1 MVVSSLKLSKM
12 KRLLATWVL
21 GGMIFH
27 TGATE
32 KEIVKSTL
40 TEATVYSSGV
50 QLHHK
55 ANYNVNIGVTEIIVE
70 GISPYIDARSIQ
82 VKATGNVVILD
93 SKFSTYYPQPTIKV
107 SEDGVPLKIKKD
119 IKLLEDSLK
128 LMAFDIQEIQ
138 DEIDVLNSTKSILAN
153 NGVIRGQGKVN
164 DSLNLL
170 KQAVDY
176 YSVKMNELNKK
187 LIALNKRKQE
197 KAEKK
202 RGMDDRLLALRNY
215 QSNGNYV
222 APENTTPIPRITVT
236 VSSKEVV
243 SGKLNI
249 SYVASNAGWTPYYDL
264 RSEAATGKL
273 SLTYKAQVY
282 QNTGLDWNDIKLNI
296 STNNPNANKT
306 KPELNPWYID
316 YTAYRTEQ
324 MKKSKMEIIS
334 QPNSVPQAAFN
345 QGFTLSNS
353 ALDDVNAMTA
363 DQFTTV
369 VHHLIAAEFK
379 IDLPYS
385 IKSNN
390 EQHMVLIKQA
400 ELDTKFKYYTVP
412 KLDPGVYLVA
422 QMTKLDE
429 LQLVPAKANIYFD
442 GSYIGETYIDP
453 TTMDDTLNL
462 SLGKDPNIVV
472 KRTLLKKDSKE
483 KIIAERKERSFAY
496 NIEVKNLKSSNIE
509 LVIQD
514 QVPITQNGDI
524 TIESMELSK
533 GKLDEMTG
541 LVEWTINLKAKETKA
556 IDFNFKIKH
565 AKDKIIN
572 L

>member
-1 MVVSSLKLSKM
+1 M
-12 KRLLATWVL
+12 KRILAAWVL
-21 GGMIFH
+21 GGMIFQAK
-27 TGATE
+27 ATD

-40 TEATVYSSGV
+40 TEVTVYSQGA

-55 ANYNVNIGVTEIIVE
+55 SNFNVKVGVTEIIVE
-70 GISPYIDARSIQ
+70 GISPYIDPRSIQ

-93 SKFSTYYPQPTIKV
+93 SKFSTYYPQPTTKV

-119 IKLLEDSLK
+119 IKSLEDSLK

-197 KAEKK
+197 KTEKK

-215 QSNGNYV
+215 QNNGIYI
-222 APENTTPIPRITVT
+222 APENTTPIPRITIT

-243 SGKLNI
+243 AGKLNI
-249 SYVASNAGWTPYYDL
+249 SYVVSNAGWTPYYDL
-264 RSEAATGKL
+264 RSEASTGKL
-273 SLTYKAQVY
+273 NLTYKAQVY
-282 QNTGLDWNDIKLNI
+282 QNTGLDWNEVKLNI
-296 STNNPNANKT
+296 STNNPRANKT

-316 YTAYRTEQ
+316 YTAYRQVTE
-324 MKKSKMEIIS
+324 KKSKMEYLSETNAI
-334 QPNSVPQAAFN
+334 PQAAFN
-345 QGFTLSNS
+345 QGFTLNNM
-353 ALDDVNAMTA
+353 ALDSDAMTA

-379 IDLPYS
+379 IDLPYN

-400 ELDTKFKYYTVP
+400 ELDTKFKYYSVP
-412 KLDPGVYLVA
+412 KMDPGVYLVA

-483 KIIAERKERSFAY
+483 KIIGEKKERTFAY
-496 NIEVKNLKSSNIE
+496 QIEVLNLKSTAIE

-514 QVPITQNGDI
+514 QLPITQNADI
-524 TIESMELSK
+524 TIEATELSR
-533 GKLDEMTG
+533 GKLNETSG
-541 LVEWTINLKAKETKA
+541 LIEWTINLKGKETKKF
-556 IDFNFKIKH
+556 DFNFKVKH

-572 L
+572 I

>member
-1 MVVSSLKLSKM
+1 M
-12 KRLLATWVL
+12 KRILAAWVL
-21 GGMIFH
+21 GGMIFQA
-27 TGATE
+27 GATE

-40 TEATVYSSGV
+40 TEVTVYSQGA

-55 ANYNVNIGVTEIIVE
+55 ANFNVKVGITEIIVE
-70 GISPYIDARSIQ
+70 GISQYIDPRSIQ

-93 SKFSTYYPQPTIKV
+93 SKYSTYYPQPTIKV

-128 LMAFDIQEIQ
+128 LLGFDIQEIQ
-138 DEIDVLNSTKSILAN
+138 DEIDVLNATKNILSN

-176 YSVKMNELNKK
+176 YSMKMVELNKK
-187 LIALNKRKQE
+187 LLALNKKKQE
-197 KAEKK
+197 RLEKK
-202 RGMDDRLLALRNY
+202 RGMDERLQAFRNY
-215 QSNGNYV
+215 ETNGNYNQQ
-222 APENTTPIPRITVT
+222 ENINPIPRVTIT
-236 VSSKEVV
+236 VSSKELV
-243 SGKLNI
+243 SGKLNL
-249 SYVASNAGWTPYYDL
+249 SYVVSNAGWTPYYDL
-264 RSEAATGKL
+264 RSEASTGKL

-282 QNTGLDWNDIKLNI
+282 QNTGLDWNEVKLNI

-306 KPELNPWYID
+306 KPELNPWYIN
-316 YTAYRTEQ
+316 YSTYRQ
-324 MKKSKMEIIS
+324 VSDKKTKMEYFS
-334 QPNSVPQAAFN
+334 QPNAIPQAAFN
-345 QGFTLSNS
+345 SGFTFSGDLEKD
-353 ALDDVNAMTA
+353 ALTA

-379 IDLPYS
+379 IDLPYN

-400 ELDTKFKYYTVP
+400 ELDTKFKYYSVP

-462 SLGKDPNIVV
+462 SLGKDPSIVV
-472 KRTLLKKDSKE
+472 KRTLVKQDCKE
-483 KIIAERKERSFAY
+483 KIIGDKKERTFAY
-496 NIEVKNLKSSNIE
+496 QIEVLNLKSSAIE

-514 QVPITQNGDI
+514 QLPITQNADI
-524 TIESMELSK
+524 TIEATELSK
-533 GKLDEMTG
+533 GKLDETSG
-541 LVEWTINLKAKETKA
+541 LIQWAFNLKGKETKKF
-556 IDFNFKIKH
+556 DFNFKIKH
-565 AKDKIIN
+565 NKDMQIN
-572 L
+572 I

>member
-1 MVVSSLKLSKM
+1 M
-12 KRLLATWVL
+12 KRILAAWVL
-21 GGMIFH
+21 GGMIFQA
-27 TGATE
+27 GATE

-40 TEATVYSSGV
+40 TEVTVYSQGA

-55 ANYNVNIGVTEIIVE
+55 ANFNVKVGVTEIIVE

-82 VKATGNVVILD
+82 VKAIGNVVILD
-93 SKFSTYYPQPTIKV
+93 SKFSTYYPQPTAV
-107 SEDGVPLKIKKD
+107 SVDGIPLKIKKD

-128 LMAFDIQEIQ
+128 IMAFDIQEIQ
-138 DEIDVLNSTKSILAN
+138 DEIDVLNATKNILTN

-176 YSVKMNELNKK
+176 YSLKMVELNKK
-187 LIALNKRKQE
+187 LLVLNKRKQE
-197 KAEKK
+197 RMEKK
-202 RGMDDRLLALRNY
+202 RGMDERLQDYRNY
-215 QSNGNYV
+215 ENNGNYN
-222 APENTTPIPRITVT
+222 PQENAKPIPRVTIT
-236 VSSKEVV
+236 VSSKELVT
-243 SGKLNI
+243 GKLNL
-249 SYVASNAGWTPYYDL
+249 SYVVSNAGWTPYYDL
-264 RSEAATGKL
+264 RSEASTGKL

-282 QNTGLDWNDIKLNI
+282 QNTGLDWNDVKLNI
-296 STNNPNANKT
+296 STNNPRANKT

-316 YTAYRTEQ
+316 YTAYRQVTE
-324 MKKSKMEIIS
+324 KKSRMEYLSETNAI
-334 QPNSVPQAAFN
+334 PQAAFN
-345 QGFTLSNS
+345 QGFTMSKEVGK
-353 ALDDVNAMTA
+353 DAMTA

-379 IDLPYS
+379 IDLPYN

-400 ELDTKFKYYTVP
+400 ELDTKFKYYSVP
-412 KLDPGVYLVA
+412 KMDPGVYLVA

-483 KIIAERKERSFAY
+483 KIIGEKKERTFAY
-496 NIEVKNLKSSNIE
+496 QFEVLNLKSSAIE

-514 QVPITQNGDI
+514 QLPVTQNADI
-524 TIESMELSK
+524 TIEATELSK
-533 GKLDEMTG
+533 GKQDDVSG
-541 LVEWTINLKAKETKA
+541 LIEWTLNLKGKETKKF
-556 IDFNFKIKH
+556 DFNFKVKH

-572 L
+572 I

>member
-1 MVVSSLKLSKM
+1 M
-12 KRLLATWVL
+12 KRILAAWVL
-21 GGMIFH
+21 GGMIFQA
-27 TGATE
+27 GATE

-40 TEATVYSSGV
+40 TEVTVYSQGA

-55 ANYNVNIGVTEIIVE
+55 ANFNVKVGVTEIIVE

-82 VKATGNVVILD
+82 VKAIGNVVILD
-93 SKFSTYYPQPTIKV
+93 SKFSTYYPQPTAV
-107 SEDGVPLKIKKD
+107 SVDGIPLKIKKD

-128 LMAFDIQEIQ
+128 IMAFDIQEIQ
-138 DEIDVLNSTKSILAN
+138 DEIDVLNATKNILTN

-176 YSVKMNELNKK
+176 YSLKMVELNKK
-187 LIALNKRKQE
+187 LLVLNKRKQE
-197 KAEKK
+197 RMEKK
-202 RGMDDRLLALRNY
+202 RGMDERLQDYRNY
-215 QSNGNYV
+215 ENNGNYK
-222 APENTTPIPRITVT
+222 PQENTKPIPRVTIT
-236 VSSKEVV
+236 VSSKELVT
-243 SGKLNI
+243 GKLNL
-249 SYVASNAGWTPYYDL
+249 SYVVSNAGWTPYYDL
-264 RSEAATGKL
+264 RSEASTGKL

-282 QNTGLDWNDIKLNI
+282 QNTGLDWNDVKLNI
-296 STNNPNANKT
+296 STNNPRANKT

-316 YTAYRTEQ
+316 YTAYRQVTE
-324 MKKSKMEIIS
+324 KKSRMEYLSETNAI
-334 QPNSVPQAAFN
+334 PQAAFN
-345 QGFTLSNS
+345 QGFTMSEEVGK
-353 ALDDVNAMTA
+353 DAMTA

-379 IDLPYS
+379 IDLPYN

-400 ELDTKFKYYTVP
+400 ELDTKFKYYSVP
-412 KLDPGVYLVA
+412 KMDPGVYLVA

-483 KIIAERKERSFAY
+483 KIIGEKKERTFAY
-496 NIEVKNLKSSNIE
+496 QFEVLNLKSSAIE

-514 QVPITQNGDI
+514 QLPVTQNADI
-524 TIESMELSK
+524 TIEATELSK
-533 GKLDEMTG
+533 GKQDDVSG
-541 LVEWTINLKAKETKA
+541 LIEWTLNLKGKETKKF
-556 IDFNFKIKH
+556 DFNFKVKH

-572 L
+572 I

>member
-1 MVVSSLKLSKM
+1 M
-12 KRLLATWVL
+12 KRILAAWVL
-21 GGMIFH
+21 GGMIFQA
-27 TGATE
+27 GATE

-40 TEATVYSSGV
+40 TEVTVYSQGA

-55 ANYNVNIGVTEIIVE
+55 ANFNVKVGVTEIIVE

-82 VKATGNVVILD
+82 VKAIGNVVILD
-93 SKFSTYYPQPTIKV
+93 SKFSTYYPQPTAV
-107 SEDGVPLKIKKD
+107 SVDGIPLKIKKD

-128 LMAFDIQEIQ
+128 IMAFDIQEIQ
-138 DEIDVLNSTKSILAN
+138 DEIDVLNATKNILTN

-176 YSVKMNELNKK
+176 YSLKMVELNKK
-187 LIALNKRKQE
+187 LLVLNKRKQE
-197 KAEKK
+197 RVEKK
-202 RGMDDRLLALRNY
+202 RGMDERLQDYRNY
-215 QSNGNYV
+215 ENNGNYN
-222 APENTTPIPRITVT
+222 PQENAKPIPRVTIT
-236 VSSKEVV
+236 VSSKELVT
-243 SGKLNI
+243 GKLNL
-249 SYVASNAGWTPYYDL
+249 SYVVTNAGWTPYYDL
-264 RSEAATGKL
+264 RSEASTGKL

-282 QNTGLDWNDIKLNI
+282 QNTGLDWNEVKLNI
-296 STNNPNANKT
+296 STNNPRANKT
-306 KPELNPWYID
+306 KPELNPWYIE
-316 YTAYRTEQ
+316 YTAYRKVTE
-324 MKKSKMEIIS
+324 KKSKMEYLSETNAI
-334 QPNSVPQAAFN
+334 PQAAFN
-345 QGFTLSNS
+345 QGFTLNE
-353 ALDDVNAMTA
+353 DVFKDAMTA

-379 IDLPYS
+379 IDLPYN

-400 ELDTKFKYYTVP
+400 ELDTKFKYYSVP
-412 KLDPGVYLVA
+412 KMDAGVYLVA

-472 KRTLLKKDSKE
+472 KRTLLKKDCKE
-483 KIIAERKERSFAY
+483 KIIGEKKERTFAY
-496 NIEVKNLKSSNIE
+496 QFEVLNLKSSAIE

-514 QVPITQNGDI
+514 QLPVTQNADI
-524 TIESMELSK
+524 TIEATELSK
-533 GKLDEMTG
+533 GKQDDVSG
-541 LVEWTINLKAKETKA
+541 LIEWTLNLKGKETKKF
-556 IDFNFKIKH
+556 DFNFKVKH

-572 L
+572 I

>member
-1 MVVSSLKLSKM
+1 M
-12 KRLLATWVL
+12 KRILAAWVL
-21 GGMIFH
+21 GGMIFQA
-27 TGATE
+27 GATE

-40 TEATVYSSGV
+40 TEVTVYSQGA

-55 ANYNVNIGVTEIIVE
+55 ANFNVKVGVTEIIVE

-82 VKATGNVVILD
+82 VKAIGNVVILD
-93 SKFSTYYPQPTIKV
+93 SKFSTYYPQPTAV
-107 SEDGVPLKIKKD
+107 SVDGIPLKIKKD

-128 LMAFDIQEIQ
+128 IMAFDIQEIQ
-138 DEIDVLNSTKSILAN
+138 DEIDVLNATKNILTN

-176 YSVKMNELNKK
+176 YSLKMVELNKK
-187 LIALNKRKQE
+187 LLVLNKRKQE
-197 KAEKK
+197 RMEKK
-202 RGMDDRLLALRNY
+202 RGMDERLQAYRNY
-215 QSNGNYV
+215 ENNGNYN
-222 APENTTPIPRITVT
+222 PQENAKPIPRVTIT
-236 VSSKEVV
+236 VSSKELVT
-243 SGKLNI
+243 GKLNL
-249 SYVASNAGWTPYYDL
+249 SYVVSNAGWTPYYDL
-264 RSEAATGKL
+264 RSEASTGKL

-282 QNTGLDWNDIKLNI
+282 QNTGLDWNDVKLNI
-296 STNNPNANKT
+296 STNNPRANKT

-316 YTAYRTEQ
+316 YTAYRQVTE
-324 MKKSKMEIIS
+324 KKSRMEYLSETNAI
-334 QPNSVPQAAFN
+334 PQAAFN
-345 QGFTLSNS
+345 QGFTMSEELGK
-353 ALDDVNAMTA
+353 DAMTA

-379 IDLPYS
+379 IDLPYN

-400 ELDTKFKYYTVP
+400 ELDTKFKYYSVP
-412 KLDPGVYLVA
+412 KMDPGVYLVA

-483 KIIAERKERSFAY
+483 KIIGEKKERTFAY
-496 NIEVKNLKSSNIE
+496 QFEVLNLKSSAIE

-514 QVPITQNGDI
+514 QLPVTQNADI
-524 TIESMELSK
+524 TIEATELSK
-533 GKLDEMTG
+533 GKQDDVSG
-541 LVEWTINLKAKETKA
+541 LIEWTLNLKGKETKKF
-556 IDFNFKIKH
+556 DFNFKVKH
-565 AKDKIIN
+565 AKDKIVNI
-572 L
+572 

>member
-1 MVVSSLKLSKM
+1 M
-12 KRLLATWVL
+12 KRILAAWVL
-21 GGMIFH
+21 GGMIFQA
-27 TGATE
+27 GATE

-40 TEATVYSSGV
+40 TEVTVYSQGA

-55 ANYNVNIGVTEIIVE
+55 ANFNVKVGVTEIIVE

-82 VKATGNVVILD
+82 VKAIGNVVILD
-93 SKFSTYYPQPTIKV
+93 SKFSTYYPQPTAV
-107 SEDGVPLKIKKD
+107 SVDGIPLKIKKD

-128 LMAFDIQEIQ
+128 IMAFDIQEIQ
-138 DEIDVLNSTKSILAN
+138 DEIDVLNATKNILTN

-176 YSVKMNELNKK
+176 YSLKMVELNKK
-187 LIALNKRKQE
+187 LLVLNKRKLE
-197 KAEKK
+197 RMEKK
-202 RGMDDRLLALRNY
+202 RGMDERLQDYRNY
-215 QSNGNYV
+215 ENNGNYN
-222 APENTTPIPRITVT
+222 PQENAKPIPRVTIT
-236 VSSKEVV
+236 VSSKEIVT
-243 SGKLNI
+243 GKLNL
-249 SYVASNAGWTPYYDL
+249 SYVVSNAGWTPYYDL
-264 RSEAATGKL
+264 RSEASTGKL

-282 QNTGLDWNDIKLNI
+282 QNTGLDWNDVKLNI
-296 STNNPNANKT
+296 STNNPRANKT

-316 YTAYRTEQ
+316 YTAYRQVTQ
-324 MKKSKMEIIS
+324 KKSRMEYLSETNAI
-334 QPNSVPQAAFN
+334 PQAAFN
-345 QGFTLSNS
+345 QGFTMSEELGK
-353 ALDDVNAMTA
+353 DAMTA

-379 IDLPYS
+379 IDLSYN

-400 ELDTKFKYYTVP
+400 ELDTKFKYYSVP
-412 KLDPGVYLVA
+412 KMDPGVYLVA
-422 QMTKLDE
+422 QMTKLDD

-483 KIIAERKERSFAY
+483 KIIGEKKERTFAY
-496 NIEVKNLKSSNIE
+496 QFEVLNLKSSAIE

-514 QVPITQNGDI
+514 QLPVTQNADI
-524 TIESMELSK
+524 TIEATELSK
-533 GKLDEMTG
+533 GKQDDVSG
-541 LVEWTINLKAKETKA
+541 LIEWTLNLKGKETKKF
-556 IDFNFKIKH
+556 DFNFKVKH

-572 L
+572 I

>member
-1 MVVSSLKLSKM
+1 M
-12 KRLLATWVL
+12 KRILAAWVL
-21 GGMIFH
+21 GGMIFQA
-27 TGATE
+27 GATE

-40 TEATVYSSGV
+40 TEVTVYSQGA

-55 ANYNVNIGVTEIIVE
+55 ANFNVKVGVTEIIVE

-82 VKATGNVVILD
+82 VKAIGNVVILD
-93 SKFSTYYPQPTIKV
+93 SKFSTYYPQPTAV
-107 SEDGVPLKIKKD
+107 SVDGIPLKIKKD

-128 LMAFDIQEIQ
+128 IMAFDIQEIQ
-138 DEIDVLNSTKSILAN
+138 DEIDVLNATKNILTN

-176 YSVKMNELNKK
+176 YSLKMVELNKK
-187 LIALNKRKQE
+187 LLVLNKRKQE
-197 KAEKK
+197 RMEKK
-202 RGMDDRLLALRNY
+202 RGMDERLQAYRNY
-215 QSNGNYV
+215 ENNGNYN
-222 APENTTPIPRITVT
+222 PQENAKPIPRVTIT
-236 VSSKEVV
+236 VSSKELVT
-243 SGKLNI
+243 GKLNL
-249 SYVASNAGWTPYYDL
+249 SYVVSNAGWTPYYDL
-264 RSEAATGKL
+264 RSEASTGKL

-282 QNTGLDWNDIKLNI
+282 QNTGLDWNDVKLNI
-296 STNNPNANKT
+296 STNNPRANKT

-316 YTAYRTEQ
+316 YTAYRQVTE
-324 MKKSKMEIIS
+324 KRSRMEYLSETNAI
-334 QPNSVPQAAFN
+334 PQAAFN
-345 QGFTLSNS
+345 QGFTMSEEVGK
-353 ALDDVNAMTA
+353 DAMTA

-379 IDLPYS
+379 IDLPYN

-400 ELDTKFKYYTVP
+400 ELDTKFKYYSVP
-412 KLDPGVYLVA
+412 KMDPGVYLVA

-483 KIIAERKERSFAY
+483 KIIGEKKERTFAY
-496 NIEVKNLKSSNIE
+496 QFEVLNLKSSAIE

-514 QVPITQNGDI
+514 QLPVTQNADI
-524 TIESMELSK
+524 TIEATELSK
-533 GKLDEMTG
+533 GKQDDVSG
-541 LVEWTINLKAKETKA
+541 LIEWTLNLKGKETKKF
-556 IDFNFKIKH
+556 DFNFKVKH

-572 L
+572 I

>member
-1 MVVSSLKLSKM
+1 M
-12 KRLLATWVL
+12 KRILAAWVL
-21 GGMIFH
+21 GGIIFQA
-27 TGATE
+27 GATE

-40 TEATVYSSGV
+40 TEVTVYSQGA
-50 QLHHK
+50 QMHHK
-55 ANYNVNIGVTEIIVE
+55 ANYNAKIGVTEIIVE
-70 GISPYIDARSIQ
+70 GISPYIDPRSIQ

-93 SKFSTYYPQPTIKV
+93 SKFSTFYPQPIAV
-107 SEDGVPLKIKKD
+107 SEDGIPLKVKKD
-119 IKLLEDSLK
+119 IRILEDSLRF
-128 LMAFDIQEIQ
+128 LVFDIQEIQ
-138 DEIDVLNSTKSILAN
+138 DEIDVLNATKSILSN

-176 YSVKMNELNKK
+176 YSLKMNELNKK
-187 LIALNKRKQE
+187 LLTLNKKKQE
-197 KAEKK
+197 RLEKK
-202 RGMDDRLLALRNY
+202 RGMDERLTAYRNY
-215 QSNGNYV
+215 ENNGNYI
-222 APENTTPIPRITVT
+222 APVNKAPIPRITIT
-236 VSSKEVV
+236 VSSKELV
-243 SGKLNI
+243 SGKLNL
-249 SYVASNAGWTPYYDL
+249 SYVVSNAGWTPYYDL

-296 STNNPNANKT
+296 STNNPHANKT

-316 YTAYRTEQ
+316 YNAYRQ
-324 MKKSKMEIIS
+324 VSDKKSKMEYLSETNVI
-334 QPNSVPQAAFN
+334 PQAAFN
-345 QGFTLSNS
+345 SGFTFNGATDFDKD
-353 ALDDVNAMTA
+353 ALTA

-379 IDLPYS
+379 IDLPYT

-400 ELDTKFKYYTVP
+400 ELDTKFRYYTVP
-412 KLDPGVYLVA
+412 KMDPGVYLVA

-462 SLGKDPNIVV
+462 SLGKDPNIVI
-472 KRTLLKKDSKE
+472 KRTLVKKDCKE
-483 KIIAERKERSFAY
+483 KIIGDRKERSFAY
-496 NIEVKNLKSSNIE
+496 NIEVKNLKSSNID

-514 QVPITQNGDI
+514 QLPVTQNADI
-524 TIESMELSK
+524 TIESIELSK
-533 GKLDEMTG
+533 GKLDEISG
-541 LVEWTINLKAKETKA
+541 LIEWTMNLKAKETKVF
-556 IDFNFKIKH
+556 DFNFKIKH
-565 AKDKIIN
+565 AKDKNIN
-572 L
+572 I

>member
-1 MVVSSLKLSKM
+1 M
-12 KRLLATWVL
+12 KRILAAWVL
-21 GGMIFH
+21 GGMIFQA
-27 TGATE
+27 GATE

-40 TEATVYSSGV
+40 TEVTVYSQGA

-55 ANYNVNIGVTEIIVE
+55 ANFNVKVGVTEIIVE

-82 VKATGNVVILD
+82 VKAIGNVVILD
-93 SKFSTYYPQPTIKV
+93 SKFSTYYPQPTAV
-107 SEDGVPLKIKKD
+107 SVDGIPLKIKKD

-128 LMAFDIQEIQ
+128 IMAFDIQEIQ
-138 DEIDVLNSTKSILAN
+138 DEIDVLNATKNILTN

-176 YSVKMNELNKK
+176 YSLKMVELNKK
-187 LIALNKRKQE
+187 LLVLNKRKQE
-197 KAEKK
+197 RVEKK
-202 RGMDDRLLALRNY
+202 RGMDERLQDYRNY
-215 QSNGNYV
+215 ENNGNYN
-222 APENTTPIPRITVT
+222 PQENAKPIPRVTIT
-236 VSSKEVV
+236 VSSKELVT
-243 SGKLNI
+243 GKLNL
-249 SYVASNAGWTPYYDL
+249 SYVVTNAGWTPYYDL
-264 RSEAATGKL
+264 RSEASTGKL

-282 QNTGLDWNDIKLNI
+282 QNTGLDWNEVKLNI
-296 STNNPNANKT
+296 STNNPRANKT

-316 YTAYRTEQ
+316 YTAYRKVTE
-324 MKKSKMEIIS
+324 KKSKMEYLSETNAI
-334 QPNSVPQAAFN
+334 PQAAFN
-345 QGFTLSNS
+345 QGFTLNEN
-353 ALDDVNAMTA
+353 DKDAMTA

-379 IDLPYS
+379 IDLPYN

-400 ELDTKFKYYTVP
+400 ELDTKFKYYSVP
-412 KLDPGVYLVA
+412 KMDAGVYLVA

-472 KRTLLKKDSKE
+472 KRTLLKKDCKE
-483 KIIAERKERSFAY
+483 KIIGEKKERTFAY
-496 NIEVKNLKSSNIE
+496 QFEVLNLKSSAIE

-514 QVPITQNGDI
+514 QLPVTQNADI
-524 TIESMELSK
+524 TIEATELSK
-533 GKLDEMTG
+533 GKQDDVSG
-541 LVEWTINLKAKETKA
+541 LIEWTLNLKGKETKKF
-556 IDFNFKIKH
+556 DFNFKVKH
-565 AKDKIIN
+565 AKDKIISI
-572 L
+572 

>member
-1 MVVSSLKLSKM
+1 M
-12 KRLLATWVL
+12 KRILAAWVL
-21 GGMIFH
+21 GGMIFQAR
-27 TGATE
+27 ATE

-40 TEATVYSSGV
+40 TEVTVYSQGA

-55 ANYNVNIGVTEIIVE
+55 ANFNVKVGVTDIIVE
-70 GISPYIDARSIQ
+70 GISPYIDPRSIQ

-93 SKFSTYYPQPTIKV
+93 SKFSTYYPQPTSV
-107 SEDGVPLKIKKD
+107 SIDGIPLKIKKD

-128 LMAFDIQEIQ
+128 TIAFDIQEIQ
-138 DEIDVLNSTKSILAN
+138 DEIDVLNATKNILSN

-176 YSVKMNELNKK
+176 YSLKMVELNKK
-187 LIALNKRKQE
+187 LLALNKKKQE
-197 KAEKK
+197 RTEKK
-202 RGMDDRLLALRNY
+202 RGMDERLQAYRNY
-215 QSNGNYV
+215 ENNGNFNSQ
-222 APENTTPIPRITVT
+222 ENTKPIPRVTIT
-236 VSSKEVV
+236 VSSKELVT
-243 SGKLNI
+243 GKLNL
-249 SYVASNAGWTPYYDL
+249 SYVVSNAGWTPYYDL
-264 RSEAATGKL
+264 RSEALTGKL

-282 QNTGLDWNDIKLNI
+282 QNTGLDWNEVKLNI
-296 STNNPNANKT
+296 STNNPRANKT

-316 YTAYRTEQ
+316 YTAYRQ
-324 MKKSKMEIIS
+324 VSQKKTKMEYLSETNAI
-334 QPNSVPQAAFN
+334 PQAAFN
-345 QGFTLSNS
+345 QGFTFSEDLNK
-353 ALDDVNAMTA
+353 DAMTA
-363 DQFTTV
+363 DQYTTV

-379 IDLPYS
+379 IDLPYN

-390 EQHMVLIKQA
+390 EQHMVLIRQS
-400 ELDTKFKYYTVP
+400 ELDTKFKYYSVP
-412 KLDPGVYLVA
+412 KMDPGVYLVA
-422 QMTKLDE
+422 QMTKLDD

-483 KIIAERKERSFAY
+483 KIIGEKKERTFAY
-496 NIEVKNLKSSNIE
+496 QFEVLNLKSTAIE

-514 QVPITQNGDI
+514 QLPVTQNADI
-524 TIESMELSK
+524 TIESTELSR
-533 GKLDEMTG
+533 GKLDETSG
-541 LVEWTINLKAKETKA
+541 LVEWSMNLKGKETKKF
-556 IDFNFKIKH
+556 DFNFKVKH

-572 L
+572 I